1 MMQLLDCYIPVF
13 TCVLR
18 MIQQQVNQAETLRQ
32 TLLAEL
38 TQAQNR
44 ARLQGYGAQDIEEAN
59 FAVVVWADEAI
70 LCAGQKELSIWRQSS
85 LQAELYDAELG
96 GNTFFDRLAALVPDN
111 YQVRLVYVFCLLAG
125 FYGRYGKRDNLELHN
140 IIQQELDNLPDTLRG
155 YLSLEN
161 HRLMS
166 RCDNKLKNKRKNNKW
181 LRKLILFMSPLTL
194 IYIFIT
200 IYLLS
205 IGR

>member
-32 TLLAEL
+32 TVLAEL

-70 LCAGQKELSIWRQSS
+70 LCAGQKALSIWRQSS

-111 YQVRLVYVFCLLAG
+111 YPVRLVYVFCLLAG
-125 FYGRYGKRDNLELHN
+125 FYGRYGKHDNLELHN
-140 IIQQELDNLPDTLRG
+140 IIQQELNNLPDTLRG

-161 HRLMS
+161 HRLMNS
-166 RCDNKLKNKRKNNKW
+166 YDNKPKNKYSSHKW
-181 LRKLILFMSPLTL
+181 RRKLILLMSSITL

-200 IYLLS
+200 VYLLS

>member
-1 MMQLLDCYIPVF
+1 MQLLDCYIPVF

-18 MIQQQVNQAETLRQ
+18 MIQQQVNKAEILRQ
-32 TLLAEL
+32 TVLAEL

-44 ARLQGYGAQDIEEAN
+44 ARSQGYGAQDIEEAN

-111 YQVRLVYVFCLLAG
+111 YPVRLVYVFCLLAG
-125 FYGRYGKRDNLELHN
+125 FYGRYGKHDNLELHN
-140 IIQQELDNLPDTLRG
+140 IIQQELNNLPDTLRG

-161 HRLMS
+161 HRLMNRS
-166 RCDNKLKNKRKNNKW
+166 DNKPKNKHSNHKW
-181 LRKLILFMSPLTL
+181 RRKLILFMSSITL
-194 IYIFIT
+194 IYIFLT
-200 IYLLS
+200 VYLLN

>member
-32 TLLAEL
+32 TVLAEL

-70 LCAGQKELSIWRQSS
+70 LCAGQKALSIWRQSS
-85 LQAELYDAELG
+85 LQAKLYDAELG

-111 YQVRLVYVFCLLAG
+111 YPVRLVYVFCLLAG
-125 FYGRYGKRDNLELHN
+125 FYGRYGKHDNLELHN
-140 IIQQELDNLPDTLRG
+140 IIQQELNNLPDTLRG

-161 HRLMS
+161 HRLMNS
-166 RCDNKLKNKRKNNKW
+166 YDNKPKNKYPNHKW
-181 LRKLILFMSPLTL
+181 RRKLILLMSSITL

-200 IYLLS
+200 VYLLS

>member
-1 MMQLLDCYIPVF
+1 MQLLDCYIPVF

-32 TLLAEL
+32 AVLAEL

-59 FAVVVWADEAI
+59 FTVVVWADEAI
-70 LCAGQKELSIWRQSS
+70 LCAGQKELSVWRQSS

-140 IIQQELDNLPDTLRG
+140 IIQQELNNLPDTLRG

-161 HRLMS
+161 HRLMN
-166 RCDNKLKNKRKNNKW
+166 RFDNKLKNNRPNHKW
-181 LRKLILFMSPLTL
+181 RRKLILFMSSLTL
-194 IYIFIT
+194 IYIFLT
-200 IYLLS
+200 VYLLS

>member
-1 MMQLLDCYIPVF
+1 MMRLLDCYIPVF

-18 MIQQQVNQAETLRQ
+18 MIQQQVNHAEELRQ
-32 TLLAEL
+32 TLLAAL
-38 TQAQNR
+38 TQAQNK
-44 ARLQGYGAQDIEEAN
+44 ARLHGYGLQDIEEAN

-70 LCAGQKELSIWRQSS
+70 LCAGQKELSVWRQSS

-111 YQVRLVYVFCLLAG
+111 YQVRLVYVFCLLSG

-140 IIQQELDNLPDTLRG
+140 IIQQELENLPDTLRR
-155 YLSLEN
+155 YISLEN
-161 HRLMS
+161 HRLMNT
-166 RCDNKLKNKRKNNKW
+166 CDNLLENRRSNNKW
-181 LRKLILFMSPLTL
+181 HVKLILLMLSITL
-194 IYIFIT
+194 IYIFINV
-200 IYLLS
+200 YLLN

>member
-18 MIQQQVNQAETLRQ
+18 MIQQQVNQAEIVRQ
-32 TLLAEL
+32 TVLAEL

-111 YQVRLVYVFCLLAG
+111 YPVRLVYVFCLLAG
-125 FYGRYGKRDNLELHN
+125 FYGRYGKHDNLELHN
-140 IIQQELDNLPDTLRG
+140 IIQQELNNLPDTLRG

-161 HRLMS
+161 HQLMNG
-166 RCDNKLKNKRKNNKW
+166 CDNNPKNKHSNRKW
-181 LRKLILFMSPLTL
+181 RRKLILFMSSITL

-200 IYLLS
+200 VYLLN

>member
-1 MMQLLDCYIPVF
+1 MQLLDCYIPVF

-32 TLLAEL
+32 TLLSEL

-44 ARLQGYGAQDIEEAN
+44 ARLQGYGAQDIEETN

-200 IYLLS
+200 VYLLS

>member
-32 TLLAEL
+32 TLLSEL

-44 ARLQGYGAQDIEEAN
+44 ARLQGYGEQDIEEAN

-140 IIQQELDNLPDTLRG
+140 ITQQELDNLPDTLRG
-155 YLSLEN
+155 YLALEN
-161 HRLMS
+161 HRLMN
-166 RCDNKLKNKRKNNKW
+166 RCDNKLENKHSNNKW
-181 LRKLILFMSPLTL
+181 RRKLILLMSSLTL

>member
-1 MMQLLDCYIPVF
+1 MQLLDCYIPVF

-44 ARLQGYGAQDIEEAN
+44 ARLQGYRAQDIEEAN

-70 LCAGQKELSIWRQSS
+70 LCAGQKELSVWRQSS

-96 GNTFFDRLAALVPDN
+96 GNTFFDRLAALVADN

-140 IIQQELDNLPDTLRG
+140 IIQQELDNLPDTLRD

-161 HRLMS
+161 HRLMN
-166 RCDNKLKNKRKNNKW
+166 RCDNKLKNKRQNNKW
-181 LRKLILFMSPLTL
+181 RRKLILFMSSLTL
-194 IYIFIT
+194 IYIFLT
-200 IYLLS
+200 VYLLS

>member
-1 MMQLLDCYIPVF
+1 MQLLDCYIPVF

-32 TLLAEL
+32 TLLSEL

-44 ARLQGYGAQDIEEAN
+44 ARLQGYGEQDIEEAN

-140 IIQQELDNLPDTLRG
+140 ITQQELDNLPDTLRG
-155 YLSLEN
+155 YLALEN
-161 HRLMS
+161 HRLMN
-166 RCDNKLKNKRKNNKW
+166 RCDNKLENKHSNNKW
-181 LRKLILFMSPLTL
+181 RRKLILLMSSLTL

>member
-44 ARLQGYGAQDIEEAN
+44 ARLQGYRAQDIEEAN

-70 LCAGQKELSIWRQSS
+70 LCAGQKELSVWRQSS

-96 GNTFFDRLAALVPDN
+96 GNTFFDRLAALVADN

-140 IIQQELDNLPDTLRG
+140 IIQQELDNLPDTLRD

-161 HRLMS
+161 HRLMN
-166 RCDNKLKNKRKNNKW
+166 RCDNKLKNKRQNNKW
-181 LRKLILFMSPLTL
+181 RRKLILFMSSLTL
-194 IYIFIT
+194 IYIFLT
-200 IYLLS
+200 VYLLS

>member
-1 MMQLLDCYIPVF
+1 MQLLDCYIPVF

-44 ARLQGYGAQDIEEAN
+44 ARLQGYGTQDIEEAN

-70 LCAGQKELSIWRQSS
+70 LCAGQKELNVWRQSS

-96 GNTFFDRLAALVPDN
+96 GNTFFDRLATLVANN

-161 HRLMS
+161 HRLMN
-166 RCDNKLKNKRKNNKW
+166 RYDNKLKNLRQNNKW
-181 LRKLILFMSPLTL
+181 RIKLILFMSSLTL
-194 IYIFIT
+194 IYIFLT
-200 IYLLS
+200 VYLLS

>member
-1 MMQLLDCYIPVF
+1 MQLLDCYIPVF

-70 LCAGQKELSIWRQSS
+70 LCAGQEALSVWRQSS

-96 GNTFFDRLAALVPDN
+96 GNTFFDRLGALVADN
-111 YQVRLVYVFCLLAG
+111 YQVRLVYVFCLFAG

-161 HRLMS
+161 HRLMN
-166 RCDNKLKNKRKNNKW
+166 RFDNKFKNKHSNNKW
-181 LRKLILFMSPLTL
+181 RRKLILFMSSITL
-194 IYIFIT
+194 IYIFI
-200 IYLLS
+200 IVYLLT